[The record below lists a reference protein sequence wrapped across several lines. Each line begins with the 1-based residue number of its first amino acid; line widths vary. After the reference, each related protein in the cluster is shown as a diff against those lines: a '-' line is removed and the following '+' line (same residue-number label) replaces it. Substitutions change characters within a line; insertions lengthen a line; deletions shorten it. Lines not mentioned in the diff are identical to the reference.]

1 MSDPDPDDLDDDP
14 DPDPDADPRTDPA
27 ADSDVDHDVEAT
39 DEEGPDRDAGADDIP
54 DSHVGSGTD
63 SGATDGSGSTDGA
76 EDGPGATDE
85 IGDDPEPSDQ
95 PDETS
100 GSAFTETPRSEEG
113 FGSETAS
120 GGPFQ
125 HPGDVD
131 HEESRVLTYLVP
143 FVAAL
148 LVAVGTAGVVL
159 GGWGVVQ
166 PAVGGCDTAVISVS
180 TPEQTEQ
187 RLGND
192 AWASSVDRLDYE
204 ELSPAEQRAFTEAL
218 ERPQREGTVDGDFQ
232 HRAAFERGVVVTH
245 QGTDRYATVVST
257 NRCVTVDPLLLPLGA
272 VTLLVGSG
280 AFAYLWYR
288 FGARPPD
295 DWDIQF
301 WGR

>member
-1 MSDPDPDDLDDDP
+1 MSDPDDPDDGD
-14 DPDPDADPRTDPA
+14 A
-27 ADSDVDHDVEAT
+27 ADTEDT
-39 DEEGPDRDAGADDIP
+39 DETDPDRDAGPDDVP

-63 SGATDGSGSTDGA
+63 SGPTEGEESPDEPDTSDVPGSAGTPEDDPGRTGGPDGA
-76 EDGPGATDE
+76 RE
-85 IGDDPEPSDQ
+85 
-95 PDETS
+95 
-100 GSAFTETPRSEEG
+100 SAFREPRRSEAD
-113 FGSETAS
+113 TAA

-125 HPGDVD
+125 QPGDVD

-148 LVAVGTAGVVL
+148 LVAVGIAGVVL

-166 PAVGGCDTAVISVS
+166 PAVGACDTAVISVS

-187 RLGND
+187 RLAND
-192 AWASSVDRLDYE
+192 AWASSVDRLAYE
-204 ELSPAEQRAFTEAL
+204 ELTPAEQRAFTEAL
-218 ERPQREGTVDGDFQ
+218 ERPQREGTVDGDFR

-245 QGTDRYATVVST
+245 RGTDRYATVVST
-257 NRCVTVDPLLLPLGA
+257 NRCVAVDPLLLPLGA

-295 DWDIQF
+295 DWDITF

>member
-1 MSDPDPDDLDDDP
+1 MTDPEHDPDDGD
-14 DPDPDADPRTDPA
+14 
-27 ADSDVDHDVEAT
+27 AT
-39 DEEGPDRDAGADDIP
+39 DTEDTDEKGPDRDTGPDDVP
-54 DSHVGSGTD
+54 DSHVGSGT
-63 SGATDGSGSTDGA
+63 GSGSAAGEESPDEPDTSD
-76 EDGPGATDE
+76 DPGSAGTPE
-85 IGDDPEPSDQ
+85 DDPEP
-95 PDETS
+95 TRGS
-100 GSAFTETPRSEEG
+100 GGSRESAFRDPPRSG
-113 FGSETAS
+113 AGSESGTAS

-125 HPGDVD
+125 QPGDVD

-148 LVAVGTAGVVL
+148 LVAVGIAGVVL

-166 PAVGGCDTAVISVS
+166 PAVGACDTAVISVS

-187 RLGND
+187 RLAND
-192 AWASSVDRLDYE
+192 AWASSVDRMAYE
-204 ELSPAEQRAFTEAL
+204 DLAPAEQRAFTEAL
-218 ERPQREGTVDGDFQ
+218 ERPQREGTVDGDFR

-245 QGTDRYATVVST
+245 QGTERYATVVST
-257 NRCVTVDPLLLPLGA
+257 NRCVAVDPLLLPLGA

-295 DWDIQF
+295 DWDIRF